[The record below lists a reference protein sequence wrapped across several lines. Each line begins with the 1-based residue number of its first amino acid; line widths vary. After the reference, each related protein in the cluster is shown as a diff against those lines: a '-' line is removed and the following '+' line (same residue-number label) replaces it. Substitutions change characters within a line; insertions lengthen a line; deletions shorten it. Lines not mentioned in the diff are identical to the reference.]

1 MDCLQYYYE
10 NEDDAKKYKVN
21 CEDKVFT
28 NLNDI
33 EKFNNKDLLDFVKNK
48 YSGDAFPPGDSPF
61 EFKNDYIELSNNEIC
76 KSIDMSLAPQQKFM
90 GQLMGPSSNFNNVL
104 IFHGLGSG
112 KSCTSIVIGEALKN
126 ATNKRLLYVVPAPLV
141 DQYFEEISGEIRNG
155 KFFSCPSFCLIK
167 NEGNLERDFY
177 VSDIQQGILTGNIK
191 NYEREQAKLS
201 NIEKLINDGDNSP
214 TTAKQYAEQQNQTM
228 KVKKTLDDFQ
238 LKLKTN
244 ILRTFEIVSHQT
256 FIESIYKTGKNG
268 QLIKNNR
275 LLDDSSALF
284 NKNGLL
290 IIDEIQRLVS
300 AGGIFYKKLYNAI
313 KYYFHPKLRIAL
325 MSATP
330 IYDNPYELALTINL
344 LRPRIPFPISDKEF
358 YKFFVG
364 KYESK
369 DSNVCVPLSVKDQ
382 KSWISDDSCII
393 NEELIKYICSGYVS
407 YFKGGNPNAYPYKR
421 VITMEHIFS
430 VPHKSEYIS
439 ALKSDTSKDKNFSAT
454 GNPLD
459 AYKSV
464 LLGNYESENEDKISG
479 MYVTTQ
485 QYSNIFLPRIGET
498 INKTLAE
505 KKNAL
510 QMFKSALNAKKFE
523 DATQVIEYVK
533 TFSTKF
539 ASIIE
544 LTLSSTGPV
553 FIFSN
558 WLTYGVE
565 PLAIILE
572 ACGMNQFDKED
583 KGKGRY
589 FLWSSETKTKD
600 PTGALIKKARNTF
613 NSDDN
618 KGGDMLKVI
627 LGTRSVMEGVSF
639 KNVKQVHIT
648 EPWWNES
655 RIEQIMAR
663 ASRYCSHS
671 SLPAEEQ
678 YVDIYRHYSVLSLIG
693 TEDKDVLNALG
704 SNFKQFAVDGIDQK
718 MLNSSIKKYTIN
730 NELERLL
737 KSCAIDS
744 EINKNGNIIRLEEI
758 IVPNPDGMY
767 KILYKNPSNGDMYTR
782 KEVPDS
788 VSFTDIYTR
797 RFSFPNSKGLPVEF
811 TLLDDP
817 KAPKL
822 TAPNVN
828 ADLNLKENITPW
840 RSTSKFEDLK
850 ISDDIKNY
858 ITNLYKNYNLIP
870 SLRKN
875 YLNETENKDKIKFKD
890 TNIDEKRNKLIKCIR
905 ELSIQG
911 LVDQSTTKKI
921 TEKFKTDPQKK
932 KINEKVIELIY
943 TYKLYPESKFE
954 ELLEIAAT
962 DPEAINEALREV
974 SSSKSGTPGSSS
986 NFGAGDDDVWAQL
999 FPKSSNSPD
1008 KVDRLRTQGDGKTND
1023 EFNAFLDKCIKNN
1036 GRANIIEKLNEI
1048 VGYSMHRDN
1057 DIEGPVEECFQMLKQ
1072 LFDQCRGKCD
1082 IKTDL
1087 SKVIA
1092 NDILS
1097 PNDVLNI
1104 LCNVNSHVKILSN
1117 GHHGTTFALTN
1128 PILPRREEE
1137 GVYVFKIAVGIP
1149 YLIHEFYKESGSSQ
1163 FLSSVE
1169 LFDHQRKKIYLGS
1182 LEQYMQSFY
1191 WLKDGTAIKNTI
1203 SSLVPRI
1210 VPIDNSLLTLPC
1222 TLTMMQF
1229 VKGNSGYAPDWA
1241 AAVGLPS
1248 RQEITQT
1255 IDNIIKEAGVAHSD
1269 LRTADNLLLDYKIGP
1284 PPQVNV
1290 AVIDFG
1296 QAIPS
1301 GKFIIEVGQ
1310 PDGKPGSDR

>member
-1 MDCLQYYYE
+1 MVCLQYYYE
-10 NEDDAKKYKVN
+10 NEDDAKKYKID
-21 CEDKVFT
+21 CEGKMFP
-28 NLNDI
+28 NFENI
-33 EKFNNKDLLDFVKNK
+33 ETFNNNNLLDFVEEK
-48 YSGDAFPPGDSPF
+48 YSSKAFSEDSPF
-61 EFKNDYIELSNNEIC
+61 EFKNNYIDLSNNQIC
-76 KSIDMSLAPQQKFM
+76 KTTDMSLAPQQKFM
-90 GQLMGPSSNFNNVL
+90 GQLMGPHSNFNNVL

-126 ATNKRLLYVVPAPLV
+126 ATKQRLLYAVPAPLV
-141 DQYFEEISGEIRNG
+141 DQYFEEIAGEIRNG
-155 KFFSCPSFCLIK
+155 KFFSCPSFCLVK
-167 NEGNLERDFY
+167 NGGKTERDFY
-177 VSDIQQGILTGNIK
+177 VSAQEDGILSGNIK
-191 NYEREQAKLS
+191 NYEREQDKLF
-201 NIEKLINDGDNSP
+201 NLEKLINDGDDSP
-214 TTAKQYAEQQNQTM
+214 ETAKAYAEQQNKTKIVKQTLNDYQ
-228 KVKKTLDDFQ
+228 K
-238 LKLKTN
+238 KLKTK
-244 ILRTFEIVSHQT
+244 ILRTFEIVSHQS
-256 FIESIYKTGKNG
+256 FIQSIYKTGKDG
-268 QLIKNNR
+268 QLIKNDK
-275 LLDDSSALF
+275 LLKDSALF
-284 NKNGLL
+284 NENGLL

-330 IYDNPYELALTINL
+330 VYDNPYELALTINL

-421 VITMEHIFS
+421 VITIDHTFS
-430 VPHKSEYIS
+430 AQHKAEYIS
-439 ALKSDTSKDKNFSAT
+439 ALKSDTSKDKKFSKPEDSL
-454 GNPLD
+454 G

-464 LLGNYESENEDKISG
+464 LLGNYESESEDKISG

-485 QYSNIFLPRIGET
+485 QYSNIFLPRVGET
-498 INKTLAE
+498 INKTIAE

-510 QMFKSALNAKKFE
+510 QMFKSTLNAKKFE
-523 DATQVIEYVK
+523 NATQVIEYVK

-544 LTLSSTGPV
+544 LTLKSSGPV

-572 ACGMNQFDKED
+572 ACGLTLFDRED

-589 FLWSSETKTKD
+589 FLWSSDTKTKD
-600 PTGALIKKARNTF
+600 PTGTLTKKARNTF
-613 NSDDN
+613 NSSENYDGS
-618 KGGDMLKVI
+618 KLKVI

-671 SLPAEEQ
+671 SLPDEEQ
-678 YVDIYRHYSVLSLIG
+678 YVDVYRHYSVLSSTR
-693 TEDKDVLNALG
+693 TEDQDVVTALG
-704 SNFKQFAVDGIDQK
+704 SNYKQLAVYGIDQK
-718 MLNSSIKKYTIN
+718 MSISSIKKYTIN

-744 EINKNGNIIRLEEI
+744 EINQNGNIIRLEEI
-758 IVPNPDGMY
+758 IHPRPDGMY
-767 KILYKNPSNGDMYTR
+767 TILYKNPSNGDMYTR
-782 KEVPDS
+782 EEVPES
-788 VSFTDIYTR
+788 VSFTDIYSR
-797 RFSFPNSKGLPVEF
+797 KFSFPNNKGLPLEF
-811 TLLDDP
+811 TLLADP
-817 KAPKL
+817 EEKL
-822 TAPNVN
+822 TKDDVN
-828 ADLNLKENITPW
+828 ADLNLKENIIPW
-840 RSTSKFEDLK
+840 RSEKTFKDLE
-850 ISDDIKNY
+850 ISVDIKTY
-858 ITNLYKNYNLIP
+858 ITNLYKNYNLLPI
-870 SLRKN
+870 LRKT
-875 YLNETENKDKIKFKD
+875 YLNESGTDKIKFKED
-890 TNIDEKRNKLIKCIR
+890 TKNQKRDKLIACIKR
-905 ELSIQG
+905 LAKEG
-911 LVDQSTTKKI
+911 LVDKSTTNKI
-921 TEKFKTDPQKK
+921 AEEFKTDTQKEL
-932 KINEKVIELIY
+932 INSKVLQLIY
-943 TYKLYPESKFE
+943 TYNLYPEEKLE
-954 ELLEIAAT
+954 ELLEIAVT
-962 DPEAINEALREV
+962 SPEIINEALIEV
-974 SSSKSGTPGSSS
+974 SSKSKTPGSSS

-999 FPKSSNSPD
+999 FPKGSNSPD

-1082 IKTDL
+1082 INTDL
-1087 SKVIA
+1087 SKVIE
-1092 NDILS
+1092 NDELS

-1128 PILPRREEE
+1128 PILPRRDEE

-1163 FLSSVE
+1163 FLSNVE
-1169 LFDHQRKKIYLGS
+1169 LFDHQRKKVPLGS

-1191 WLKDGTAIKNTI
+1191 WLTDGTAIKNTI
-1203 SSLVPRI
+1203 SSLVPKI

-1248 RQEITQT
+1248 RQEIAQK

-1301 GKFIIEVGQ
+1301 GKFIIPVGQ